1 MRLRIGLL
9 ALLLLVLSI
18 PRPATGRGVPAA
30 GGEPVGPP
38 PLAPLP
44 EDEALRGA
52 YLDAYR
58 ILSNENSCSAF
69 YGGAAASLAV
79 LNRMVGAIRKE
90 ELDEVRVGMRM
101 SGEVT
106 YVKDSR
112 TGAQFRLFG
121 KMTLNARGIFYDR
134 TRYRAPLGGDD
145 PLLVKLDF
153 RQMRVTVL
161 LHELAHLVEGPDGR
175 WLIPN
180 DGGDARQSSLNTRAV
195 MERCGRHVRS
205 LAGGPEVREPLTAR
219 AP

>member
-1 MRLRIGLL
+1 MRLRLELL
-9 ALLLLVLSI
+9 SLLLFVLSC
-18 PRPATGRGVPAA
+18 PLPAA
-30 GGEPVGPP
+30 SRSAPAAEPLAP

-44 EDEALRGA
+44 EDEALREA
-52 YLDAYR
+52 YLDAYG
-58 ILSNENSCSAF
+58 ILRSENSCSAF

-90 ELDEVRVGMRM
+90 ELKEVGVGMRM

-112 TGAQFRLFG
+112 TGAQYRLFG

-134 TRYRAPLGGDD
+134 TRFRASLGRDD
-145 PLLVKLDF
+145 PLLVNSEV

-180 DGGDARQSSLNTRAV
+180 DGGDAHQSLLNTRAV

-205 LAGGPEVREPLTAR
+205 LTGDRAGPLTAQ

>member
-1 MRLRIGLL
+1 MRPRLGLL
-9 ALLLLVLSI
+9 LLLLVVLSP
-18 PRPATGRGVPAA
+18 PRPATSRGLSAA
-30 GGEPVGPP
+30 EAEAFTPP

-58 ILSNENSCSAF
+58 ILRGENPCSAF

-79 LNRMVGAIRKE
+79 LNRMVGAVRKE
-90 ELDEVRVGMRM
+90 ALEEAGVGMRM

-106 YVKDSR
+106 YYKDTR

-121 KMTLNARGIFYDR
+121 NMTLNSRGIFYDR
-134 TRYRAPLGGDD
+134 TRFRAPRGRGD
-145 PLLVKLDF
+145 PVLLKSDV
-153 RQMRVTVL
+153 RQMRVVVL
-161 LHELAHLVEGPDGR
+161 LHELAHLVEGRDGR

-180 DGGDARQSSLNTRAV
+180 DGGDGRQSLLNTRAV
-195 MERCGRHVRS
+195 MERCGSHVKS
-205 LAGGPEVREPLTAR
+205 LTGGPADSEALTAP